1 MYYNVVLKG
10 VHIMA
15 VKKDKEL
22 FINFGSRLKQL
33 RIDKGLGFEELADD
47 MRAKGIEITSG
58 YIRQLEAGRNLPSSQ
73 LLYEMS
79 KYLGVS
85 MDYFFSYQNN
95 AANRKQTLDN
105 IAIILSTVDD
115 DNLKKIEE
123 SIKKTVSLFC

>member
-1 MYYNVVLKG
+1 
-10 VHIMA
+10 MA